1 MHRHLQ
7 ALSCFWGFIV
17 SVLVLNGELPLLGA
31 EEPQPVAAA
40 KTPKPCG
47 AVTDK
52 KGVRERKLFDGKTL
66 KGWKVTNFG
75 GEGDVSVEQGNMILG
90 FGSFMTG
97 VTYAGADA
105 LPTSNY
111 EVVLEAQRVDGTDFF
126 CGLTVPYHD
135 SHFSLIVGGWGGGV
149 VGISSIDGYDASENE
164 TTKYIPFKKGTWYC
178 VRLRVTD
185 KQIEAWIDEE
195 QVVSCEIDGRKLT
208 TRVEVDLSKP
218 FGIAAFDT
226 RAALRNIRLRTWTEA
241 DAAK

>member
-1 MHRHLQ
+1 MPI
-7 ALSCFWGFIV
+7 CV
-17 SVLVLNGELPLLGA
+17 
-31 EEPQPVAAA
+31 VAAA
-40 KTPKPCG
+40 EAQPPTTAQKTEPCE
-47 AVTDK
+47 AISNQ
-52 KGVRERKLFDGKTL
+52 KGVTERKLFDGKTL
-66 KGWKVTNFG
+66 KGWKATNFG
-75 GEGDVSVEQGNMILG
+75 GEGDVTVEKGNLVLG

-97 VTYAGADA
+97 VTYAGKDR
-105 LPTSNY
+105 LPSTDF
-111 EVVLEAQRVDGTDFF
+111 EVILEAQRVDGTDFF

-164 TTKYIPFKKGTWYC
+164 TTKYIPFKKGVWYC

-185 KQIEAWIDEE
+185 EKIEAWIDDK
-195 QVVSCEIDGRKLT
+195 QIVSCKTKGHKLT

-226 RAALRNIRLRTWTEA
+226 RAALRNIRLITWTDS